1 MIGLGFPVFSKKT
14 GSNRT
19 GKNKNKTLYIKGL
32 GFPVFSK
39 KKPDQTEPDR
49 FGLNRFPVR
58 FG

>member
-39 KKPDQTEPDR
+39 KNRIKP
-49 FGLNRFPVR
+49 NRTGSV
-58 FG
+58 